1 MFEETVIEN
10 CPQVA
15 DPSALVN
22 KKKWC
27 LRDKRA
33 V

>member
-1 MFEETVIEN
+1 MFEQTLIEN

-15 DPSALVN
+15 DPSALVS
-22 KKKWC
+22 KKWC